1 MNIKLFEGE
10 KILYELVPHPLSF
23 MEYHALWLAPLIW
36 GLFLAWIYVK
46 YSIFGNPY
54 VSIAL
59 WIAGLAIAGIIAS
72 LLLIRWRIFIA
83 YMVIAG
89 IAVLIMWK
97 FDAWNSFKLFIP
109 AYNTIVFIFGAFIT
123 EVYRKSHH
131 YIITNYRLITEGGI
145 LRRKKRSLRHEK
157 ISDLGGEQGLLGK
170 IFGFGNIMPITTS
183 GFGLGEDESFA
194 ATGMETKKKFGFFGF
209 AGGGKSVDVPRAR
222 SYYELR
228 GVHPYREIMDLLEE
242 LIHENS
248 VVPYQRKQIELQRKM
263 VDLLDKKGNKK

>member
-1 MNIKLFEGE
+1 
-10 KILYELVPHPLSF
+10 

-36 GLFLAWIYVK
+36 GLFLAWAYVK

-72 LLLIRWRIFIA
+72 LLLIRWRIFIT
-83 YMVIAG
+83 YMIIAG

-97 FDAWNSFKLFIP
+97 FDAWNSFKLLIP
-109 AYNTIVFIFGAFIT
+109 AYNTIVFIFGAFVT
-123 EVYRKSHH
+123 EIYRKSHR
-131 YIITNYRLITEGGI
+131 YIITNYRLILRGGMLI
-145 LRRKKRSLRHEK
+145 RKKRSLRYEK
-157 ISDLGGEQGLLGK
+157 ISDLGGEQGLLGR
-170 IFGFGNIMPITTS
+170 IFGFGNIIPITSS

-194 ATGMETKKKFGFFGF
+194 ALGMETKKRFGFFGF

-222 SYYELR
+222 SYYELH

-242 LIHENS
+242 LIHENNI
-248 VVPYQRKQIELQRKM
+248 VPYQRRQIELQRKM
-263 VDLLDKKGNKK
+263 VDLLDKKKDGK